1 MIKLVNKLNEWK
13 PPLTAAGGQ
22 KEERTETDTK
32 PPQTSPIHTSANQ
45 ETRSGKKTVRKVGT
59 DEWKLGEER
68 SRSEDL
74 QRIWTVW
81 DELEFSNLATG
92 GKDHILKHMYTQTE
106 ILELTGSD
114 HNLLPPRPPT
124 QGRTSQR
131 LRRVGQFRPRTT
143 TRTPVPSSSES
154 FLFLSTS
161 FLLCCFSLSSSVAF
175 CSLLS

>member
-1 MIKLVNKLNEWK
+1 MKATPHRQRVAK
-13 PPLTAAGGQ
+13 
-22 KEERTETDTK
+22 
-32 PPQTSPIHTSANQ
+32 
-45 ETRSGKKTVRKVGT
+45 TRSRLKRIRSLLRLAQFIQVPIRRPGVGKKTVRKVGT

-143 TRTPVPSSSES
+143 TRTPLPSSSES